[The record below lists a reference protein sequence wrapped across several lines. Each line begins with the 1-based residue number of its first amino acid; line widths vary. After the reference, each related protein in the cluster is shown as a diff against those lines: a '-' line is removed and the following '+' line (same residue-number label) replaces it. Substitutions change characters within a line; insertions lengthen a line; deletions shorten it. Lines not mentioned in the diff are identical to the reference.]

1 MKHLFCFLILLITN
15 LVTLLVADERD
26 IKIEKKEKQL
36 IDFFVS
42 TCNNLIENNEIENNT
57 WKVQNRNQNIITF
70 INNKKKETLS
80 VKIIKRGIH
89 KSYRFTFKNIYGP
102 NLFISANSDCNVNIA
117 RIIHRNQSNK
127 ISALIELSNDFQKIN
142 KVQLVNPKVP
152 YVNPLPVGIEVAL
165 IDTGINYLLPEI
177 TSRISRKSPT
187 EINGFDF
194 VDNDQLPFDID
205 FASSSFFPRYH
216 GTSVASIL
224 LKEAPQA
231 VIVPY
236 KFSRQN
242 PCSFGEIIKK
252 LRKTTIKVALL
263 AMGSKKEKDW
273 KCFLQEAQKSPDIL
287 FIVTAGNS
295 NLNIDQQKI
304 YPASFDLENMFVISS
319 STLFGNLA
327 KGSNFGSKSVDFL
340 VNGEQL
346 EVFDH
351 RGVRSITSGSSYAA
365 PRIAAMSV
373 RYFAKNPTA
382 NISDFKTILIKRA
395 INNSEGLVKYG
406 WIPDPLDNYL
416 F

>member
-1 MKHLFCFLILLITN
+1 M
-15 LVTLLVADERD
+15 
-26 IKIEKKEKQL
+26 
-36 IDFFVS
+36 
-42 TCNNLIENNEIENNT
+42 
-57 WKVQNRNQNIITF
+57 
-70 INNKKKETLS
+70 
-80 VKIIKRGIH
+80 
-89 KSYRFTFKNIYGP
+89 
-102 NLFISANSDCNVNIA
+102 
-117 RIIHRNQSNK
+117 
-127 ISALIELSNDFQKIN
+127 
-142 KVQLVNPKVP
+142 VNPKVP
-152 YVNPLPVGIEVAL
+152 YVNPLPVGIEIAL

-177 TSRISRKSPT
+177 TRRISRKSPT

-205 FASSSFFPRYH
+205 FAGSSFFPRYH